1 MPLTITDGAL
11 PWQRLAVKN
20 AHPRD
25 ARIAFREEDHT
36 YAIDGDRTGWTS
48 CTTFIGTFYEHFD
61 PDAVIAK
68 MMSSPKWPQ
77 SKYYGKTAEEIK
89 AGWNANGDEAS
100 TAGTRMHLDIEHYNN
115 AEPVGNLAGDEYE
128 ANPSKEWEYFLDYE
142 RTHRVPHGF
151 TPYRTE
157 WLVFKEDIKLAGS
170 IDMVYKKPDGTLAI
184 YDWKRAKSM
193 DFENKWQKMYPP
205 LSHLP
210 DTNYWHYSLQ
220 LNIYRRILQELYD
233 VVVSELALV
242 VLHPNFE
249 HYRVIKLNMMDEEVE
264 AMFQVRA
271 ARLAALTAG
280 PETMFSPTDVSKVD
294 ETPEPPADGKALFVD
309 ED

>member
-1 MPLTITDGAL
+1 MPLSITDGAL
-11 PWQRLAVKN
+11 SWQRLAVKN
-20 AHPRD
+20 VHPRD
-25 ARIAFREEDHT
+25 ARITFREEDHT
-36 YAIDGDRTGWTS
+36 YAIDGDRSGWTS

-68 MMSSPKWPQ
+68 MMRSKNWPQ
-77 SKYYGKTAEEIK
+77 SKYFGKTPEEIK

-100 TAGTRMHLDIEHYNN
+100 SAGTRMHLDIEHYNN
-115 AEPVGNLAGDEYE
+115 AEPVGNLEGDDYVP
-128 ANPSKEWEYFLDYE
+128 NPSKEWEYFLEYDE
-142 RTHRVPHGF
+142 KHRKARGF
-151 TPYRTE
+151 EPFRTE

-170 IDMVYKKPDGTLAI
+170 IDMVYLKPDGTLAI

-205 LSHLP
+205 LDHLP

-242 VLHPNFE
+242 VLHPNFD
-249 HYRVIKLNMMDEEVE
+249 HYRVVKLNMMDEEVE
-264 AMFQVRA
+264 AMFKVRA
-271 ARLAALTAG
+271 ERLATAAAPTPSLL
-280 PETMFSPTDVSKVD
+280 PENTVKIKS
-294 ETPEPPADGKALFVD
+294 
-309 ED
+309 